1 MRRRWLS
8 LEAILRVRINRD
20 IHVIEPGV
28 RAALLAAMHD
38 PAFLAEAATA
48 QIDISPMSGQEV
60 EAFIAQASRASPAII
75 ERVKQ
80 AYAP

>member
-1 MRRRWLS
+1 M
-8 LEAILRVRINRD
+8 
-20 IHVIEPGV
+20 
-28 RAALLAAMHD
+28 
-38 PAFLAEAATA
+38 
-48 QIDISPMSGQEV
+48 DISPMSGQEV